1 MPNEYEARL
10 EREVWGCVKYI
21 GIPYETVMKM
31 PIYKRKDYIRLHNE
45 EQEGI
50 TKQREKDNSKNTV
63 SGMMINDYAKL
74 EQANN
79 DNRQY

>member
-1 MPNEYEARL
+1 MPNEYETRL
-10 EREVWGCVKYI
+10 EREIWGCVKYI

-50 TKQREKDNSKNTV
+50 ARQHNKDSSKSTV

-74 EQANN
+74 EQANK
-79 DNRQY
+79 DNRNY